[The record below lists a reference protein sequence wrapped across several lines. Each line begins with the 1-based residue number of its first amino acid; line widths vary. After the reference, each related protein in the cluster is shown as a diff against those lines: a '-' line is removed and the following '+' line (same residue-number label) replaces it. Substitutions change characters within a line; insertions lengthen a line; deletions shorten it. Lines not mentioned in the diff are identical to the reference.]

1 VGILSTYYKP
11 LNNAIISYWGS
22 VRKHSCC

>member
-1 VGILSTYYKP
+1 MLSTYYKP
-11 LNNAIISYWGS
+11 LNNSIISYWGR